1 MMGFPALGFRGLARI
16 KDSMPHHSGYFWS
29 VRALGARIV
38 VTSHWGDNKRE
49 RNHGLRLGVAP
60 MNFESVEREVLSFR
74 DERDWTQFH
83 NPKDLAISI
92 SIEASELLELFQWSG
107 ADLERQDKRGQIGEE
122 LADVMIYCMY
132 LANSLGTDVPT
143 LISKKLEE
151 DKRKYPVE
159 KAKGTARKYTEL

>member
-1 MMGFPALGFRGLARI
+1 MIG
-16 KDSMPHHSGYFWS
+16 
-29 VRALGARIV
+29 V
-38 VTSHWGDNKRE
+38 
-49 RNHGLRLGVAP
+49 LR
-60 MNFESVEREVLSFR
+60 MNYEDVEGKVLSFR
-74 DERDWTQFH
+74 DKRDWAQFH

-107 ADLERQDKRGQIGEE
+107 ADLERQDKRDEIGDE

-132 LANSLGTDVPT
+132 LANSLGTDIPT

-151 DKRKYPVE
+151 DKKKYPVE